1 MRGGIYKHKKTGK
14 LYQVADT
21 DTMGLEVI
29 NTTNAQDGQEMV
41 MYLDPKK
48 PNKIFVREKKEFN
61 EKFTLFKTSN

>member
-1 MRGGIYKHKKTGK
+1 MRGGIYKHKKTGQ

-21 DTMGLEVI
+21 MGFLEVI

-48 PNKIFVREKKEFN
+48 PNKIFVMERKEFD
-61 EKFTLFKTSN
+61 EKFTLFKTLN

>member
-1 MRGGIYKHKKTGK
+1 MAIYKHKKTGK

-21 DTMGLEVI
+21 MGFLKVI
-29 NTTNAQDGQEMV
+29 NTTNAQDGQEMI

-61 EKFTLFKTSN
+61 EKFTLVKTSN

>member
-1 MRGGIYKHKKTGK
+1 MATYRHKKTGK

-21 DTMGLEVI
+21 MGFLKVI

-48 PNKIFVREKKEFN
+48 PNKIFVREKKEFE